1 MSSDPYVRKETCEER
16 EKRIE
21 EWHETLLTIAGNL
34 SNATSSIAQTAALQK
49 EMAKLQR
56 DHEDR
61 IRALETKP
69 AGRWNTLIT
78 SLLTAV
84 GAGIAGA
91 FLSKIIK

>member
-1 MSSDPYVRKETCEER
+1 MDEFVRKETCEER

-69 AGRWNTLIT
+69 AGRWNTLVT

>member
-1 MSSDPYVRKETCEER
+1 MDEFVRKETCEER

-34 SNATSSIAQTAALQK
+34 SNATSAIAQTAALQE
-49 EMAKLQR
+49 EMAKSQR

-69 AGRWNTLIT
+69 AGRWNTLVT
-78 SLLTAV
+78 SIITAV
-84 GAGIAGA
+84 GGGVAGA
-91 FLSKIIK
+91 FLSKIIN